1 MNTDEIVRRSKRTV
15 LIVEDELVNQQLLGF
30 ILRGSY
36 NVIFAKNGQEAID
49 ILHSGEYRVSM
60 ILLDIL
66 MPVMD
71 GITFLRLAA
80 EDERIRSIP
89 IIVLTSDNEMELEAF
104 QLGAMDFIKK
114 PYDMPDIILARV
126 RRIIE
131 FVEDRE
137 IIKDVEHDPLTRL
150 YNRSFFFEYTRRLM
164 DSEKDRSF
172 DMLAVDVDRFRIANE
187 VYGRAFGDQVLCALA
202 DGIRE
207 VLQEQMGIGCRAD
220 ADLFYILLEHGTDL
234 NDILERIR
242 SCVRDGEH
250 QSILRIRMGAYC
262 QIGAEHPV
270 SWYAEAAGSAC
281 DSIRGNYQTDVMV
294 YDEALHQRE
303 LMNER
308 LIADVDTAIEE
319 RQFIVY
325 FQPKYAV
332 QGDRPVL
339 VSAEALVR
347 WIHPELGFVSPGAF
361 IPLFEENGLI
371 SKVDNYVW
379 REAARQLCVWK
390 KQYGLNLQV
399 SVNVS
404 RKDLFNGSL
413 CDQLKDIVSENGLK
427 VDDLVL
433 EVTESAYSQDT
444 AQMLQ
449 AVKSLRDAGFRI
461 EMDDFG
467 SGYSSLNMLC
477 LMPIDALKIDMKFVR
492 NIVSSKTGYRIVE
505 LVVEM
510 ARALNVP
517 TIVEGVEDQEQYELV
532 RRVGCDVVQGYYFSK
547 PVDAAGFEKMIEK
560 EMEQRG

>member
-207 VLQEQMGIGCRAD
+207 ILQEQMGIGCRAD

-371 SKVDNYVW
+371 SKVDNNVW

-449 AVKSLRDAGFRI
+449 AVKSLRDAGFKI

-547 PVDAAGFEKMIEK
+547 PVDTAGFEKLIEK

>member
-207 VLQEQMGIGCRAD
+207 ILQEQMGIGCRAD

-547 PVDAAGFEKMIEK
+547 PVDAAGFEKLIEK

>member
-49 ILHSGEYRVSM
+49 ILHSEEYRVSM

-80 EDERIRSIP
+80 EDERIHSIP

-150 YNRSFFFEYTRRLM
+150 YNRSFFFEYSRRLM
-164 DSEKDRSF
+164 DSEKERSF

-187 VYGRAFGDQVLCALA
+187 VYGRAFGDQVLCTLA
-202 DGIRE
+202 DGIRQI
-207 VLQEQMGIGCRAD
+207 LQENMGIGCRAD
-220 ADLFYILLEHGTDL
+220 ADLFYILIEHGADL
-234 NDILERIR
+234 NAILERIR
-242 SCVRDGEH
+242 GCVRDGEH

-262 QIGAEHPV
+262 QIGTDHPV
-270 SWYAEAAGSAC
+270 GWYAEAAGSAC

-404 RKDLFNGSL
+404 RKDLFNSSL
-413 CDQLKDIVSENGLK
+413 CDLLRDIVSENGLTM
-427 VDDLVL
+427 DDLVL

-449 AVKSLRDAGFRI
+449 AVNALRDAGFKI

-492 NIVSSKTGYRIVE
+492 NIVTSKTGYRIVE

-547 PVDAAGFEKMIEK
+547 PVDAAGFEKLIEK

>member
-104 QLGAMDFIKK
+104 QLGTMDFIKK

-207 VLQEQMGIGCRAD
+207 ILQEQMGIGCRAD

-449 AVKSLRDAGFRI
+449 AVKSLRDAGFKI

-532 RRVGCDVVQGYYFSK
+532 RRVGCDVVQGYYVSK
-547 PVDAAGFEKMIEK
+547 PVDTAGFEKLIEK

>member
-207 VLQEQMGIGCRAD
+207 ILQEQMGIGCRAD

-413 CDQLKDIVSENGLK
+413 CDQLKDIVSESGLT

-449 AVKSLRDAGFRI
+449 AVKSLRDAGFKI

-547 PVDAAGFEKMIEK
+547 PVDAAGFEKLIEK

>member
-207 VLQEQMGIGCRAD
+207 ILQEQMGIGCRAD

-371 SKVDNYVW
+371 SKVDNYV
-379 REAARQLCVWK
+379 
-390 KQYGLNLQV
+390 
-399 SVNVS
+399 
-404 RKDLFNGSL
+404 
-413 CDQLKDIVSENGLK
+413 
-427 VDDLVL
+427 
-433 EVTESAYSQDT
+433 
-444 AQMLQ
+444 
-449 AVKSLRDAGFRI
+449 
-461 EMDDFG
+461 
-467 SGYSSLNMLC
+467 
-477 LMPIDALKIDMKFVR
+477 
-492 NIVSSKTGYRIVE
+492 
-505 LVVEM
+505 
-510 ARALNVP
+510 
-517 TIVEGVEDQEQYELV
+517 
-532 RRVGCDVVQGYYFSK
+532 
-547 PVDAAGFEKMIEK
+547 
-560 EMEQRG
+560 

>member
-207 VLQEQMGIGCRAD
+207 ILQEQMGIGCRAD

-413 CDQLKDIVSENGLK
+413 CDQLKDIVSENGLT

-449 AVKSLRDAGFRI
+449 AVKSLRDAGFKI

-547 PVDAAGFEKMIEK
+547 PVDAAGFEKLIEK

>member
-1 MNTDEIVRRSKRTV
+1 
-15 LIVEDELVNQQLLGF
+15 
-30 ILRGSY
+30 
-36 NVIFAKNGQEAID
+36 
-49 ILHSGEYRVSM
+49 M

-207 VLQEQMGIGCRAD
+207 ILQEQMGIGCRAD

-347 WIHPELGFVSPGAF
+347 WDV
-361 IPLFEENGLI
+361 N
-371 SKVDNYVW
+371 
-379 REAARQLCVWK
+379 R
-390 KQYGLNLQV
+390 
-399 SVNVS
+399 SVNEALFSTGGVP
-404 RKDLFNGSL
+404 DL
-413 CDQLKDIVSENGLK
+413 DK
-427 VDDLVL
+427 
-433 EVTESAYSQDT
+433 
-444 AQMLQ
+444 
-449 AVKSLRDAGFRI
+449 
-461 EMDDFG
+461 
-467 SGYSSLNMLC
+467 
-477 LMPIDALKIDMKFVR
+477 KIDVR
-492 NIVSSKTGYRIVE
+492 QYVSGINDEANRNENLTYRLSDLINYYPKTEKLPVSKEISC
-505 LVVEM
+505 VVES
-510 ARALNVP
+510 LV
-517 TIVEGVEDQEQYELV
+517 TSVE
-532 RRVGCDVVQGYYFSK
+532 
-547 PVDAAGFEKMIEK
+547 
-560 EMEQRG
+560 

>member
-207 VLQEQMGIGCRAD
+207 ILQEQMGIGCRAD

-281 DSIRGNYQTDVMV
+281 DSIRGNYQTDVMA

-449 AVKSLRDAGFRI
+449 AVKSLRDAGFKI

-547 PVDAAGFEKMIEK
+547 PVDAAGFEKLIEK

>member
-1 MNTDEIVRRSKRTV
+1 
-15 LIVEDELVNQQLLGF
+15 VEDELVNQQLLGF

-207 VLQEQMGIGCRAD
+207 ILQEQMGIGCRAD

-449 AVKSLRDAGFRI
+449 AVKSLRDAGFKI

-547 PVDAAGFEKMIEK
+547 PVDAAGFEKLIEK

>member
-104 QLGAMDFIKK
+104 QLGTMDFIKK

-207 VLQEQMGIGCRAD
+207 ILQEQMGIGCRAD

-449 AVKSLRDAGFRI
+449 AVKSLRDAGFKI

-547 PVDAAGFEKMIEK
+547 PVDTAGFEKLIEK